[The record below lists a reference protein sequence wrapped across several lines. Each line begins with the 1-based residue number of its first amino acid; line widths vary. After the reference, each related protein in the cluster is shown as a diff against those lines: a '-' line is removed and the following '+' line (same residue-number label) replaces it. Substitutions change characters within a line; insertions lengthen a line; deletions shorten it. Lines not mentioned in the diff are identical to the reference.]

1 MAFSTL
7 ARANRPTFA
16 AAKAVAPRTVR
27 VRAVRPQAAKDAK
40 VDIAAMVRPATI
52 LTAANLI
59 MAAPSF
65 AEVGKIFDF
74 NLTGPIMAG
83 QFLLLMVFLEK
94 TWFTPVGKVLDDR
107 DAAIRDKLGSV
118 KDSTGDVDGLA
129 KEAQDILRAARTEV
143 SAMVNEKKNAK
154 QKELDAIYDAAK
166 AKVNAE
172 VESSIAKL
180 EKESAVVLKNLDA
193 QVEKISSE
201 VLARVLP
208 DGVKL

>member
-1 MAFSTL
+1 MAFSTV
-7 ARANRPTFA
+7 ARANKASFCSVKA
-16 AAKAVAPRTVR
+16 AAPRAAR
-27 VRAVRPQAAKDAK
+27 MMAVRPQASKGAKFDL
-40 VDIAAMVRPATI
+40 VNLVNPATV
-52 LTAANLI
+52 AVVGNLI
-59 MAAPSF
+59 MATPAS

-74 NLTGPIMAG
+74 NLTGPIMAA
-83 QFLLLMVFLEK
+83 QFLFLMVVLEK

-129 KEAQDILRAARTEV
+129 KEAQDLLRAARTEV
-143 SAMVNEKKNAK
+143 SAMVNAKKNAK
-154 QKELDAIYDAAK
+154 QSELDKIYDAAK

-172 VESSIAKL
+172 VEASIAEL
-180 EKESAVVLKNLDA
+180 DKESAVVLKNLDA